1 MSQGSDFGVRSGQS
15 PRPNPA
21 TQERKLA
28 EESGVGVAPSLL
40 PGWPLLRAK
49 GQRVYSL
56 NYQGG
61 WQTTPRLWAGLL
73 GASYIPGRDPD

>member
-40 PGWPLLRAK
+40 QGWPLLRAR

-61 WQTTPRLWAGLL
+61 WQTANSQTLGWAPWGFLYPR
-73 GASYIPGRDPD
+73 